1 MGREASITCHVEC
14 SPLCGLEWLVDGE
27 LVEENGGEEEEE
39 DGGSG
44 EGEVVFEGYSVEME
58 ELEEDEKS
66 NQFSSIKSTLSW
78 KQLIHIDGNYTIAC
92 RFYCS

>member
-1 MGREASITCHVEC
+1 MGRKASISCHVEC
-14 SPLCGLEWLVDGE
+14 SPLCELEWLVDGE
-27 LVEENGGEEEEE
+27 LVEENGGEGEEE

-58 ELEEDEKS
+58 ELEENEES

-92 RFYCS
+92 RLYYS

>member
-1 MGREASITCHVEC
+1 MYKKEIQETSKDIKSDLLVIHRYNQPGSI
-14 SPLCGLEWLVDGE
+14 
-27 LVEENGGEEEEE
+27 EEE

-44 EGEVVFEGYSVEME
+44 EGEVVFEGFSVEME
-58 ELEEDEKS
+58 ELEEDEES

-92 RFYCS
+92 RF